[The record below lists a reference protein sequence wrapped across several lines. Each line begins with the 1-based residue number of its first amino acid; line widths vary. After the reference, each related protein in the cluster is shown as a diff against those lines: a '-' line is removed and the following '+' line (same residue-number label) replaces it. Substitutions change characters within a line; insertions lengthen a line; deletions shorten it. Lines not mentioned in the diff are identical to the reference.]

1 MNWNLI
7 NVLYEYKFNY
17 RKRFKFLIYNIV
29 DLNFKFLVKVYLSNF

>member
-7 NVLYEYKFNY
+7 NVLYEYKFKY
-17 RKRFKFLIYNIV
+17 RKRLKFLIYNIV

>member
-7 NVLYEYKFNY
+7 NVLYEYKFIY
-17 RKRFKFLIYNIV
+17 RKRLKFLIYNIV